1 MRLDLNNDQAELLRE
16 TLEHA
21 LSVLRTEIAH
31 ADSRAFK
38 EMLHRREHCVE
49 AVLTQLA
56 STN

>member
-1 MRLDLNNDQAELLRE
+1 MRLDINDDQARILRE

-21 LSVLRTEIAH
+21 LSVLRNEIAH
-31 ADSRAFK
+31 ADSRAFR